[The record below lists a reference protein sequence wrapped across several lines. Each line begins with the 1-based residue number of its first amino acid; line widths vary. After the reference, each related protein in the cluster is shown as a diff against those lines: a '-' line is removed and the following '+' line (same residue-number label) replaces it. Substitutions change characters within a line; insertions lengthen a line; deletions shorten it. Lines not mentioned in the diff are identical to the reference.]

1 MNTNQFDEQIR
12 AMFAN
17 EVAEPSQHAEEAL
30 FDRMAQMKKRKIRVL
45 TLGTIVA
52 AGAIMWVGTQFMDAD
67 EVPNLELPTQEN
79 SAVNSAR
86 SNEKLDYSASFA
98 LPVTENEAPPS
109 IESVADVEEKSDE
122 LPAVGNAERN
132 ESTIAI
138 EHDRIQNNLDAIEKA
153 PANLEPVGTLPV
165 ATSQSASVE
174 PSLQKAEE
182 ETWVLPAVVKVK
194 D

>member
-79 SAVNSAR
+79 TADNSAR
-86 SNEKLDYSASFA
+86 SNEKLDDSASVA
-98 LPVTENEAPPS
+98 LPVTENDAPSS

-138 EHDRIQNNLDAIEKA
+138 EHERIQNNLDAIEKV

>member
-17 EVAEPSQHAEEAL
+17 EVAEPSQHAEEVL
-30 FDRMAQMKKRKIRVL
+30 FDRMAQLKKSKIRVL

-109 IESVADVEEKSDE
+109 IEPVADVEEKSDE

>member
-17 EVAEPSQHAEEAL
+17 EVAEPSQHAEEVL
-30 FDRMAQMKKRKIRVL
+30 FDRMAQLKKSKIRVL

-122 LPAVGNAERN
+122 LPAVGNAKRN

-182 ETWVLPAVVKVK
+182 ETWVLPAVVTVK

>member
-17 EVAEPSQHAEEAL
+17 EVAEPSQHAEEVL
-30 FDRMAQMKKRKIRVL
+30 FDRMAQLKKSKIRVL

-122 LPAVGNAERN
+122 LPAVGNAKRN

>member
-1 MNTNQFDEQIR
+1 
-12 AMFAN
+12 
-17 EVAEPSQHAEEAL
+17 
-30 FDRMAQMKKRKIRVL
+30 
-45 TLGTIVA
+45 
-52 AGAIMWVGTQFMDAD
+52 MWVGTQFMDAD

-122 LPAVGNAERN
+122 LPAVGNAKRN

-138 EHDRIQNNLDAIEKA
+138 EHDRIQNNLDAIKKA

>member
-17 EVAEPSQHAEEAL
+17 EVAEPSQHAEEVL
-30 FDRMAQMKKRKIRVL
+30 FDRMAQLKKSKIRVL

-122 LPAVGNAERN
+122 LPAVGNAKRN

-138 EHDRIQNNLDAIEKA
+138 EHDRIQNNLDAIKKA

>member
-1 MNTNQFDEQIR
+1 
-12 AMFAN
+12 
-17 EVAEPSQHAEEAL
+17 
-30 FDRMAQMKKRKIRVL
+30 
-45 TLGTIVA
+45 
-52 AGAIMWVGTQFMDAD
+52 
-67 EVPNLELPTQEN
+67 VPNLELPTQEN
-79 SAVNSAR
+79 TAVNPAG
-86 SNEKLDYSASFA
+86 SNEKLDDPASLA
-98 LPVTENEAPPS
+98 LPVTENDSPS
-109 IESVADVEEKSDE
+109 AIESVAAVEEKSDE

-138 EHDRIQNNLDAIEKA
+138 EHERIQNNLDAIEKA

-165 ATSQSASVE
+165 ATSQSASAE